1 MIAAASTAAEPLPPL
16 RRGGPAFRQSP
27 SVRRQFRSAR
37 KERRVWAV
45 SLIAL
50 AAVAVFAGPT
60 RALGIVFG
68 VVSLIFLIALVRSLT
83 ISFTASRSMMTG
95 RGRRPPAARRTV
107 SVLVACHN
115 EDRVIDD
122 LLGHLSALD
131 YPAHLLQIIVV
142 DDGSADATLSRL
154 RQWQTGWPTLT
165 VLARGADATGGKSGA
180 LNDALKH
187 ATGDIVVV
195 FDADHRP
202 DRHCLRYLAAV
213 FDDDDVAA
221 AQGRCVVY
229 NADASLISELVA
241 LDYLGG
247 FVINERGRTAYAGA
261 PSYGGSNC
269 AVRRDVL
276 IAMGGW
282 NVMSVTE
289 DTDITMR
296 IYLAGARIAYE
307 PRAVDYEQAV
317 SGLWAYVKQRH
328 RWALGHQQVFRDY
341 VSDLVRSRTVGGVQ
355 KAELLFYLAIYHLPV
370 ICTVG
375 LVLMGVAGAL
385 GAASP
390 TSAAVLVG
398 LWPLLVWGPL
408 IPVGIALVAA
418 RAPLRRFLMAPLL
431 LLLVVLGAGI
441 VTTAW
446 ARGLFGRRYSWAK
459 TARAEQLEAE
469 MAQPSGERMIL
480 PDRPLQE
487 ARGERVKR
495 PSHRSSPI
503 AELVPGFRTV
513 ALTVGAIILGSLT
526 YVVCEFWVRRVE
538 TGAVSEVLRA
548 VANARIEADGD
559 RLWLYDRSG
568 QLFLLITD
576 IGCSI
581 APVMLGALLVC
592 LALRP
597 LAPAWSLILGGA
609 ASILLAFSANV
620 IRIGGL
626 ALVADFAGFDVM
638 RIVHDTVASAFVIAA
653 VMMSFVVLVAIPAR
667 AARIEVDA

>member
-1 MIAAASTAAEPLPPL
+1 MWAAGLLGIAA
-16 RRGGPAFRQSP
+16 
-27 SVRRQFRSAR
+27 
-37 KERRVWAV
+37 
-45 SLIAL
+45 I
-50 AAVAVFAGPT
+50 AVFAGPT
-60 RALGIVFG
+60 WALGVVFAI
-68 VVSLIFLIALVRSLT
+68 VSLIFLVALVRSLT
-83 ISFTASRSMMTG
+83 ISYTATRLMMTG
-95 RGRRPPAARRTV
+95 RDRQPPLARRTV

-131 YPAHLLQIIVV
+131 YPSHLTQMIVV
-142 DDGSADATLSRL
+142 DDGSTDATLSRL
-154 RQWQTGWPTLT
+154 RQWQAGWPELT
-165 VLARGADATGGKSGA
+165 VLARGAEASGGKSGA

-202 DRHCLRYLAAV
+202 DRNCLRYLAAA
-213 FDDDDVAA
+213 FDDGDVAA

-229 NADASLISELVA
+229 NSDASLISELVA

-276 IAMGGW
+276 RAMGGW

-341 VSDLVRSRTVGGVQ
+341 LADLLRSRAVSGVQ
-355 KAELLFYLAIYHLPV
+355 KTELLFYLAIYHLPV

-375 LVLMGVAGAL
+375 LLLMGVAGAL
-385 GAASP
+385 GVANPASA
-390 TSAAVLVG
+390 TVLVG

-459 TARAEQLEAE
+459 TVRAEQLEAE
-469 MAQPSGERMIL
+469 IAESEGERMIL

-487 ARGERVKR
+487 ARGERVKQ
-495 PSHRSSPI
+495 PSRRSSPI
-503 AELVPGFRTV
+503 SILVPGFKTV
-513 ALTVGAIILGSLT
+513 TMTLVAIVIGSSL
-526 YVVCEFWVRRVE
+526 YVACELWVRNVE
-538 TGAVSEVLRA
+538 TGAVSGILRA
-548 VANARIEADGD
+548 LAKVRTEADGD
-559 RLWLYDRSG
+559 RLWIYDRDG
-568 QLFLLITD
+568 QLFLLVTD

-581 APVMLGALLVC
+581 APVILGALLVC
-592 LALRP
+592 LVMRP
-597 LAPAWSLILGGA
+597 LAPAWSLVLGA
-609 ASILLAFSANV
+609 SASIALAFGANV

-626 ALVADFAGFDVM
+626 ALVANIAGFDAM
-638 RIVHDTVASAFVIAA
+638 RAVHDTAASAFAIAA

-667 AARIEVDA
+667 AARIQVDG

>member
-1 MIAAASTAAEPLPPL
+1 MISAALAAAESLPAL
-16 RRGGPAFRQSP
+16 RRDGPPFRQSP

-37 KERRVWAV
+37 KERRAWGVV
-45 SLIAL
+45 LVVL
-50 AAVAVFAGPT
+50 AAVAAFAGPT
-60 RALGIVFG
+60 LALGIIFG
-68 VVSLIFLIALVRSLT
+68 VVSLIFLIALVRNFT
-83 ISFTASRSMMTG
+83 ISFAASRSMMAG
-95 RGRRPPAARRTV
+95 RGCRPPVARRTV

-131 YPAHLLQIIVV
+131 YPSHLLQIIMV
-142 DDGSADATLSRL
+142 DDGSADATLERL
-154 RQWQTGWPTLT
+154 RQWQVGWPALT

-180 LNDALKH
+180 LNDALRH

-202 DRHCLRYLAAV
+202 DRYCLRYLTAV

-247 FVINERGRTAYAGA
+247 FVVNERGRTAYAGA

-269 AVRRDVL
+269 AIRRDVL
-276 IAMGGW
+276 TAMGGW

-317 SGLWAYVKQRH
+317 SGLWAYIKQRH

-341 VSDLVRSRTVGGVQ
+341 VFDLVRSRTIRGVQ

-375 LVLMGVAGAL
+375 LVLMGVAAL
-385 GAASP
+385 LGVASP
-390 TSAAVLVG
+390 TSTAVLVG

-418 RAPLRRFLMAPLL
+418 RAPSRRFLMAPLL
-431 LLLVVLGAGI
+431 LLLVILGVGI

-459 TARAEQLEAE
+459 TVRAEQLEAE
-469 MAQPSGERMIL
+469 RAQLSGERVVL
-480 PDRPLQE
+480 PDRPLQR
-487 ARGERVKR
+487 AQGERVAPPAR
-495 PSHRSSPI
+495 RRSPMT
-503 AELVPGFRTV
+503 ELVPGFRIL
-513 ALTVGAIILGSLT
+513 ALTAIAITIGSAA
-526 YVVCEFWVRRVE
+526 YVVCEFWVRRIE
-538 TGAVSEVLRA
+538 TSAVSEILRA
-548 VANARIEADGD
+548 VAHTRIEADGD
-559 RLWLYDRSG
+559 RLWLYDRRG
-568 QLFLLITD
+568 ELFLLVTD

-581 APVMLGALLVC
+581 APVMLGALLIC
-592 LALRP
+592 LVLRP
-597 LAPAWSLILGGA
+597 LAPTWSLILGA
-609 ASILLAFSANV
+609 ASSICLAFGANV
-620 IRIGGL
+620 VRIGGL
-626 ALVADFAGFDVM
+626 ALIADFAGFDAM
-638 RIVHDTVASAFVIAA
+638 RLAHDTIASAFVIVA

-667 AARIEVDA
+667 AARIEIDA